1 MEIVRIG
8 LERLRGHRLSAN
20 VMRAEVKAKLR
31 QHVERTGRYEPLVVR
46 ECPGEAGAYE
56 ILNGHQRAEVLR
68 ELGYGEAECV
78 VWEVDEGEAELLL
91 ATLNRLR
98 GGDEPGRRAEL
109 LERLGRRY
117 ERGVL
122 LGMVPERREQM
133 ERLAGLRRAA
143 EVKAPAAGRGWPEA
157 MTFFVTGEQKRAIEA
172 ALRAGRKEAGGTMG
186 RGEVLARIVEEKQR
200 SKIKRKNTNQI

>member
-8 LERLRGHRLSAN
+8 LERLRGHRLSVN

-31 QHVERTGRYEPLVVR
+31 RHMERTGRYEPLVVR
-46 ECPGEAGAYE
+46 VHPEEAGAYE

-78 VWEVDEGEAELLL
+78 VWEADEGEAEMLL

-133 ERLAGLRRAA
+133 ERLAGLRKAA
-143 EVKAPAAGRGWPEA
+143 KVKAPAERGWPEA

-172 ALRAGRKEAGGTMG
+172 ALRAARKEAGGTMG
-186 RGEVLARIVEEKQR
+186 RGEVLARIVGEKQR
-200 SKIKRKNTNQI
+200 SKIKNKKNTNQI